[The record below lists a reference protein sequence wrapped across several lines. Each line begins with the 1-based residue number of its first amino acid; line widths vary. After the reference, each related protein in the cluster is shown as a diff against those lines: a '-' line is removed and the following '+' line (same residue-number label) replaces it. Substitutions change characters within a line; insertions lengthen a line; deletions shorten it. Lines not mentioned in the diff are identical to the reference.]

1 MPVSAN
7 EKLIVWSKTLMIVA
21 GCWNQPISKNPIITK
36 LFFLYSLGMR
46 ICCILFWVFLFLE
59 MLRLIICG
67 YEWEII
73 IPTLSVVF
81 TDSKVMAK
89 MIIYMKNNI
98 LDIIPDM
105 TKKEKEVWASDC
117 KEIKTVYLNKIKFL
131 RIATVAVATTN
142 FLTIFLLELIGT
154 IQKLVYFLIKLV
166 IIIFF

>member
-1 MPVSAN
+1 MPNAAN
-7 EKLIVWSKTLMIVA
+7 EKLILWTKTLMIIA
-21 GCWNQPISKNPIITK
+21 GFWNQPISKNPIIIK
-36 LFFLYSLGMR
+36 LFFLYSIMMR

-59 MLRLIICG
+59 MLRLIVFG

-98 LDIIPDM
+98 LDIIPEM
-105 TKKEKEVWASDC
+105 TKKEEEVWESES

-131 RIATVAVATTN
+131 RIATIAVATTN
-142 FLTIFLLELIGT
+142 FLTISLLELMGNYST
-154 IQKLVYFLIKLV
+154 IVYFI
-166 IIIFF
+166 